1 MGRLKIKSEYGR
13 WAEQKA
19 VDHLLV
25 EGYLIRERNWRP
37 GTSHKEVDIIAQ
49 RDDVMVFIEV
59 KARKDGRYDPLE
71 SVTSAKM
78 RNMVRV
84 ADSYLRSVAEDYSF
98 RFDIIIISGAGEEC
112 FELEH
117 LEDAFIPNGL

>member
-1 MGRLKIKSEYGR
+1 MGRLKIKSEYGQ
-13 WAEQKA
+13 WAEEKA
-19 VDHLLV
+19 VEHLLM

-49 RDDVMVFIEV
+49 REDVMVFIEV
-59 KARKDGRYDPLE
+59 KARKDDRYDPLE

-78 RNMVRV
+78 RNMVRA
-84 ADSYLRSVAEDYSF
+84 ADSYLRSMAEDYSF
-98 RFDIIIISGAGEEC
+98 RFDIITINGPDEES